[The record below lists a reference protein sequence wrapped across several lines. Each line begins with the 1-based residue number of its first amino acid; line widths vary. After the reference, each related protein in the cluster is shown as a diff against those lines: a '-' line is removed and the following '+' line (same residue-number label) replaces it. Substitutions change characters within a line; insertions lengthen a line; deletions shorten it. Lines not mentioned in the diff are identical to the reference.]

1 MTTKKN
7 EEIVKKAATK
17 AAPAKKA
24 TKATAKAAKPVA
36 EASASA
42 EEKAAKK
49 TAAKAEKKT
58 ATKAAEQKVIAKV
71 AKKPTAVVEKVA
83 AKAAPAK
90 KTVKKAAASDNST
103 GSSTSAAT
111 KTAKVS
117 KTATKVSEKTA
128 ASASSATYVK
138 AVKKVV
144 KAVTKAKKVDVEVV
158 ETPAAKKAA
167 KAAAPEAL
175 PQSFDAEY
183 LVLMQKDP
191 NWMQAFWDVSEKRIN
206 AAKKGK
212 GKLVLRLF
220 DISNDLTVKRKKK
233 LKFHDIEVPADA
245 RSWYVENKVT
255 QNCSAAIGVVSAGKF
270 EPLVEAGPMQTF
282 TLEGSEVN
290 TDNVFVRASLGG
302 AAIGGF
308 GSSGL
313 SSMSAKNWLE
323 SLSSSSGSMF
333 SGALSSAALKSN
345 KLELPKDTVNYGK
358 DFFLWVK
365 TRLIVYGGTRPDAH
379 LQVRGEPFP
388 LNPDG
393 TFSFEEDLPDVTKII
408 PVFATDKDGD
418 FPTTIVPIVV
428 KRTE

>member
-1 MTTKKN
+1 MATKETKKT
-7 EEIVKKAATK
+7 VSTKAAT
-17 AAPAKKA
+17 AKTA
-24 TKATAKAAKPVA
+24 AKAAKAVKA
-36 EASASA
+36 K
-42 EEKAAKK
+42 EEKPAVAAKEKVAKEKPAKVEKK
-49 TAAKAEKKT
+49 TAAKKVVAEKKP
-58 ATKAAEQKVIAKV
+58 AAKKVVAKV
-71 AKKPTAVVEKVA
+71 AKKPSTTTIEKVS

-90 KTVKKAAASDNST
+90 KTVKAAA
-103 GSSTSAAT
+103 
-111 KTAKVS
+111 K
-117 KTATKVSEKTA
+117 
-128 ASASSATYVK
+128 K
-138 AVKKVV
+138 AVKAKTEKSIAAAKKVI
-144 KAVTKAKKVDVEVV
+144 KAVTKAKKVDVKVV
-158 ETPAAKKAA
+158 EAPAAKKA
-167 KAAAPEAL
+167 KAVAPEVL

-191 NWMQAFWDVSEKRIN
+191 NWMQAFWEVSEERIK

-220 DISNDLTVKRKKK
+220 DIANDLTVKRNKK

-255 QNCSAAIGVVSAGKF
+255 QNCAAALGVVSAGKF
-270 EPLVEAGPMQTF
+270 EALVEAGPMQTF

-302 AAIGGF
+302 ATLGGF

-345 KLELPKDTVNYGK
+345 KLELPKDSVNYGK

>member
-1 MTTKKN
+1 MATKKKV
-7 EEIVKKAATK
+7 EDSTKPAAVKKTASTKAAAVKTAVKAAKTVKAKEVKSAAATK
-17 AAPAKKA
+17 EK
-24 TKATAKAAKPVA
+24 V
-36 EASASA
+36 A
-42 EEKAAKK
+42 EEKP
-49 TAAKAEKKT
+49 AKAEKKI
-58 ATKAAEQKVIAKV
+58 AAKNVVAEKKPAAKKVVAKV
-71 AKKPTAVVEKVA
+71 AKKPSTTTIEKVS

-90 KTVKKAAASDNST
+90 KSVKK
-103 GSSTSAAT
+103 SAAT
-111 KTAKVS
+111 AKTVK
-117 KTATKVSEKTA
+117 EKTEKSVA
-128 ASASSATYVK
+128 AA
-138 AVKKVV
+138 KKVI
-144 KAVTKAKKVDVEVV
+144 KAVTKAKKVDVKVV
-158 ETPAAKKAA
+158 ETPVAKKAA
-167 KAAAPEAL
+167 KAAPEAL

-191 NWMQAFWDVSEKRIN
+191 NWMQAFWDVSEERIK

-220 DISNDLTVKRKKK
+220 DIANDLTVKRNKK
-233 LKFHDIEVPADA
+233 LKFHDVVVPENA
-245 RSWYVENKVT
+245 RSWYIENKVT
-255 QNCSAAIGVVSAGKF
+255 QNCAAALGVVSGSKF
-270 EPLVEAGPMQTF
+270 ESLVETGPMQTF
-282 TLEGSEVN
+282 TLEGSDVN
-290 TDNVFVRASLGG
+290 TENVFVRASLGG
-302 AAIGGF
+302 ATLGGF

-313 SSMSAKNWLE
+313 SSMSAKTWLE

-345 KLELPKDTVNYGK
+345 KLELPKDSVNYGK

>member
-1 MTTKKN
+1 MTTKKK
-7 EEIVKKAATK
+7 EKIVKAAATK

-24 TKATAKAAKPVA
+24 TKTTAKTAAKA
-36 EASASA
+36 A
-42 EEKAAKK
+42 EEKAVAEKK
-49 TAAKAEKKT
+49 PAAKAEKKT
-58 ATKAAEQKVIAKV
+58 AKAAEQKVVAKV
-71 AKKPTAVVEKVA
+71 AKKPAAAVEKVA

-90 KTVKKAAASDNST
+90 KTVKKAAKAEASTDT
-103 GSSTSAAT
+103 AKVA
-111 KTAKVS
+111 KTAK
-117 KTATKVSEKTA
+117 ATKVSEKTA
-128 ASASSATYVK
+128 KSVAAA
-138 AVKKVV
+138 KKVV
-144 KAVTKAKKVDVEVV
+144 KAATKAKKVDVEVV
-158 ETPAAKKAA
+158 ETSAATKSAT
-167 KAAAPEAL
+167 PEAL
-175 PQSFDAEY
+175 PQSYDAEY

-191 NWMQAFWDVSEKRIN
+191 NWMQAFWEVSEKRIS
-206 AAKKGK
+206 AAKNGK

-220 DISNDLTVKRKKK
+220 DISNDLTVKRNKK

-255 QNCSAAIGVVSAGKF
+255 QNCSAALGVVTAGKF

-282 TLEGSEVN
+282 TFEGSGIDAE
-290 TDNVFVRASLGG
+290 NVFVRASLGG

-345 KLELPKDTVNYGK
+345 KLELPKDSVNYGK

-408 PVFATDKDGD
+408 PVFATDKDGN

>member
-1 MTTKKN
+1 MATKKKI
-7 EEIVKKAATK
+7 EQSAKPAT
-17 AAPAKKA
+17 AKKA
-24 TKATAKAAKPVA
+24 VSTKTATAKTTAKAAKTVKA
-36 EASASA
+36 K
-42 EEKAAKK
+42 EKAEV
-49 TAAKAEKKT
+49 AEKKT
-58 ATKAAEQKVIAKV
+58 AEASTGKAVKKQATAKKATAEKKVIAKV
-71 AKKPTAVVEKVA
+71 AKKPAEKTEKA

-90 KTVKKAAASDNST
+90 KTVKAAAKKTVKEKTEKSVAAAKKVIKAA
-103 GSSTSAAT
+103 
-111 KTAKVS
+111 
-117 KTATKVSEKTA
+117 
-128 ASASSATYVK
+128 
-138 AVKKVV
+138 
-144 KAVTKAKKVDVEVV
+144 TKAKKVDVKVV

-167 KAAAPEAL
+167 KAAPEAL

-191 NWMQAFWDVSEKRIN
+191 NWMQAFWEVSEERIK

-220 DISNDLTVKRKKK
+220 DIANDLTVKRNKK

-255 QNCSAAIGVVSAGKF
+255 QNCAAALGVVSAGKF
-270 EPLVEAGPMQTF
+270 ESLVEAGPMQTF

-290 TDNVFVRASLGG
+290 AENVFVRASLGG
-302 AAIGGF
+302 ATLGGF

-345 KLELPKDTVNYGK
+345 KLELPKDSVNYGK